1 MLTANAD
8 NMGILLRRMHDIN
21 ITTVPLNPFDLIA
34 INRWQVTT
42 YQGFAPLMGMTAEG
56 LAQLMSPRAFS
67 FYSPT
72 QKTFFIAYNS
82 DVLVENVYFNL
93 AHEIGHI
100 FYGHISE
107 RRTLMGAADSGKSD
121 RDKLADQFAR
131 FILNKE

>member
-8 NMGILLRRMHDIN
+8 SMGLLIRRMHDIN
-21 ITTVPLNPFDLIA
+21 ITTIPLSPFDLIA
-34 INRWQVTT
+34 VNRWQVTT
-42 YQGFAPLMGMTAEG
+42 YQSFAPLMGMTAEA

-72 QKTFFIAYNS
+72 KNTFFIVYNS
-82 DVLVENVYFNL
+82 DVLVEKVYFNL

-107 RRTLMGAADSGKSD
+107 QRTLMNSMDSGKLD

-131 FILNKE
+131 FILGKD